1 MQQVH
6 FCTIKYIEVEM
17 HRDGPEAAA
26 AHLQKKTA
34 FAKFDNE
41 TLNKLQTKI
50 DKEGSVR
57 VDYRAFAEY
66 LGKPEEE
73 SYGFQTFSVTSIC
86 DDCDDGEQ
94 EIRVNCHC
102 PHVEITRI
110 ATM

>member
-1 MQQVH
+1 MQEIH

-17 HRDGPEAAA
+17 HRDGAEAAA

-34 FAKFDNE
+34 FAKFDNQ

-73 SYGFQTFSVTSIC
+73 LYGFQTFSVTATHDNC
-86 DDCDDGEQ
+86 DDCET
-94 EIRVNCHC
+94 EIRINCHC
-102 PHVEITRI
+102 PQVEITRI
-110 ATM
+110 CTM